1 MKNAL
6 HFIGIAGIG
15 WLADT
20 AVFLVVVWLLHGTPF
35 FANLAGGLLG
45 ASITFLAARER
56 IFIER
61 TGRTSVRLGVYLAY
75 TLLLLFVASAAV
87 QGVAMVL
94 GQAVHAIP
102 AQWAALLAKFIV
114 TPFTLAL
121 NFVTAKFLNTR

>member
-1 MKNAL
+1 M
-6 HFIGIAGIG
+6 
-15 WLADT
+15 ADT
-20 AVFLVVVWLLHGTPF
+20 AVFLIVVWLLHRAPF
-35 FANLAGGLLG
+35 LANLAGGLVG
-45 ASITFLAARER
+45 ASITFLGARER

-61 TGRTSVRLGVYLAY
+61 KGRTSVRLGIYLAY
-75 TLLLLFVASAAV
+75 TLLLLLVASGAV

-94 GQAVHAIP
+94 GEAVHAMP